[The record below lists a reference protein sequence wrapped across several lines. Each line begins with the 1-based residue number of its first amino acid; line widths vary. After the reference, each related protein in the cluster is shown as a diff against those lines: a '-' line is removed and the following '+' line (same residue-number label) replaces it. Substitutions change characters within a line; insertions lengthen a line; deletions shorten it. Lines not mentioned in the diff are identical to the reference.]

1 MRYLVEMRLAEYAR
15 LEPREGLVFIENYIL
30 PSLEL
35 CKTLEAQG
43 KILAGGPISGVIGF
57 ALIVEANSALEL
69 DEIIEGL
76 PIWPRMHTTVTPLTT
91 FDDRAK
97 AIRPRLEQIRARIA
111 GAMAAG

>member
-1 MRYLVEMRLAEYAR
+1 MRYLVEMRLAEHGR
-15 LEPREGLVFIENYIL
+15 LDPREGLAFIENYIL

-35 CKTLEAQG
+35 CKKLEAEK
-43 KILAGGPISGVIGF
+43 KIVAGGPMSGAIAF

-76 PIWPRMHTTVTPLTT
+76 PIWPRMRTTVTPLTS

-97 AIRPRLEQIRARIA
+97 AIRPRLESIKARLRTMEA
-111 GAMAAG
+111 TH